1 MLWLTGSLL
10 LIGWLIAKFLLH
22 KSGMVH
28 ILLIAAVIFFVIQF
42 AQDRRTREYKRSLDN

>member
-10 LIGWLIAKFLLH
+10 LVIWIIAKFLLH

-28 ILLIAAVIFFVIQF
+28 LLLMAAVIFFVVQF
-42 AQDRRTREYKRSLDN
+42 AQDWRTREYRRSQDS

>member
-10 LIGWLIAKFLLH
+10 LILWIVFKFLLH

-28 ILLIAAVIFFVIQF
+28 LLLMAAVILYVIQL
-42 AQDRRTREYKRSLDN
+42 AQDLRTREYKRSVDS